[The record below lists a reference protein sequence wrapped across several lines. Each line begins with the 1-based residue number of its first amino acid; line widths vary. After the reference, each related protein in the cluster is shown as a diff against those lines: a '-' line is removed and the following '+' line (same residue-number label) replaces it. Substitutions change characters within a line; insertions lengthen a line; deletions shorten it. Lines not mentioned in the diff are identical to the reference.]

1 LPKEKI
7 NTSCRVV
14 IELDKVEKYLA
25 SISMSLEVIAH
36 ELKQMNKKP
45 SPSVNQQ
52 NSQREVKHKV
62 TK

>member
-1 LPKEKI
+1 LLKEKV
-7 NTSCRVV
+7 NTACRMVSKV
-14 IELDKVEKYLA
+14 DKGEKYLA
-25 SISMSLEVIAH
+25 SISMSLEMIAL

-45 SPSVNQQ
+45 PTVKQQ

>member
-1 LPKEKI
+1 LLKEKI

-45 SPSVNQQ
+45 NPPVNQQ
-52 NSQREVKHKV
+52 NSQRELKHKV